1 MRKLWR
7 VLLVTLTTHVA
18 AATAVAAAADE
29 LRFISCPIYRDAD
42 AGRKSGC
49 WLVDEAATGARYDVS
64 PSPTKPDWNH
74 EVLVEGVVA
83 AKQDKACGGVVLD
96 PVRVSILE
104 GGCTRH
110 MLPAEGFPGRLFV
123 LPPRNIQPMSVARAV
138 PPPPYARRQF
148 SLLFEFNRSFGVY
161 QLDDYLLDEA
171 ITWIRAANPRQII
184 VTGRAATTPMTVS
197 GRTIAERDDVGRD
210 RAEMVA
216 ESLRRLGV
224 PETKLVVK
232 WESAAEPSNAAGA
245 DGLREPSRRRADI
258 DVIP

>member
-1 MRKLWR
+1 MKGRHLA
-7 VLLVTLTTHVA
+7 LLSLGLSAVGLPAMTLA
-18 AATAVAAAADE
+18 AE
-29 LRFISCPIYRDAD
+29 QLRFISCPIYRDAD

-49 WLVDEAATGARYDVS
+49 WLVDDAVSGVRYDVS

-74 EVLVEGVVA
+74 EALVEGVVA
-83 AKQDKACGGVVLD
+83 AKQVNACGGVVLD

-104 GGCTRH
+104 GACTRH
-110 MLPAEGFPGRLFV
+110 MLPAEGFPGRVFV
-123 LPPRNIQPMSVARAV
+123 LPPRNIQPLSVARV
-138 PPPPYARRQF
+138 PPPAPYTRRTF

-171 ITWIRAANPRQII
+171 ITYIRAANPQQVI
-184 VTGRAATTPMTVS
+184 VTGRAATVPANVS
-197 GRTIAERDDVGRD
+197 GRAIAEREAVARE

-224 PETKLVVK
+224 PEAKLVVK
-232 WESAAEPSNAAGA
+232 WEAAALLSDAAGA
-245 DGLREPSRRRADI
+245 DGLLEPSRRRADI

>member
-1 MRKLWR
+1 MTRRLM
-7 VLLVTLTTHVA
+7 LLLLAMPALA
-18 AATAVAAAADE
+18 AATEE

-49 WLVDEAATGARYDVS
+49 WLVDNAANGLRYDVS

-74 EVLVEGVVA
+74 AVLVEGVVA
-83 AKQDKACGGVVLD
+83 AAQVNACGGVVLD

-110 MLPAEGFPGRLFV
+110 MLPAEGFPGRVFV
-123 LPPRNIQPMSVARAV
+123 LPPRNIQPMSVARV
-138 PPPPYARRQF
+138 PPPAPYVRRQF

-184 VTGRAATTPMTVS
+184 VTGRAATTPATVS
-197 GRTIAERDDVGRD
+197 GRAIAERDEVARE

-224 PETKLVVK
+224 PEEKLVVK
-232 WESAAEPSNAAGA
+232 WEPAAEPSDAAGA

-258 DVIP
+258 EVIP